1 MNGDK
6 LRWNFTSFQKLPKLI
21 HHLSE
26 SKLIVA
32 KTVNNQLTIISINS
46 SHPWLQEY
54 RSYIEKHKQEAVKIL
69 HADNRVTDTRDVT
82 QQAYYKVNARL
93 APLFELMNC
102 SRASHYTLSSARRV
116 LNDYIQTQGLASPE
130 NPGQVIIDARLSEAL
145 FQNGRQG
152 GPITPTTMSR
162 KDLVAL
168 FDKELIPYHSVV
180 IDDKQVMK
188 KGTCRKIDIVTQKV
202 KGVRR
207 FLTMVYNTSEF
218 LIDTKE
224 LIRELSKSC
233 AASCCEKTSP
243 TGSYIQIQGK
253 VEQQVKDVLIKH
265 FKIPTKF
272 INIKK

>member
-1 MNGDK
+1 M
-6 LRWNFTSFQKLPKLI
+6 
-21 HHLSE
+21 
-26 SKLIVA
+26 
-32 KTVNNQLTIISINS
+32 
-46 SHPWLQEY
+46 
-54 RSYIEKHKQEAVKIL
+54 KIL

-130 NPGQVIIDARLSEAL
+130 NPGQVVGVVFAIHCKIIDARLSEAL

-233 AASCCEKTSP
+233 AARYAFVATTIIVAVKKLLPLEAIFRSKEK
-243 TGSYIQIQGK
+243 
-253 VEQQVKDVLIKH
+253 
-265 FKIPTKF
+265 
-272 INIKK
+272 